1 MDFVIWL
8 NTLFLIFAAVA
19 EGIILYVVLQEVRK
33 GNEMLSRSNES
44 LARVEPITLAT
55 LSAWPYRTGSSSANE
70 PQHSPIGNADTDC

>member
-44 LARVEPITLAT
+44 LARVERITLAT
-55 LSAWPYRTGSSSANE
+55 LERLAIPHGTQS
-70 PQHSPIGNADTDC
+70 

>member
-1 MDFVIWL
+1 MDIVIWV

-44 LARVEPITLAT
+44 LARVERITLAALERLAT
-55 LSAWPYRTGSSSANE
+55 
-70 PQHSPIGNADTDC
+70 QHGT